1 MIQALFLFNFSSG
14 KLLFLP
20 TLKTFQI
27 NAAGVQ
33 SRPIQNQVLKKKAWD
48 KLSAIH
54 YSINDT

>member
-33 SRPIQNQVLKKKAWD
+33 THPESGAQKESLG
-48 KLSAIH
+48 
-54 YSINDT
+54 